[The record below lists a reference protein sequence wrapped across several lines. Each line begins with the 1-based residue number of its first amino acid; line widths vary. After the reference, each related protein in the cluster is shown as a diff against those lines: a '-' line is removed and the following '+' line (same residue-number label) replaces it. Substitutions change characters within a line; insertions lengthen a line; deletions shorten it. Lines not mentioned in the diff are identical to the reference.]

1 VKSLGMK
8 KGYRWKQIIY
18 TNGIFRIR
26 RRRRGRDIP
35 MDLSREF
42 VEKFSEIFLED
53 TMADFFNMKQ
63 DSQ

>member
-1 VKSLGMK
+1 
-8 KGYRWKQIIY
+8 
-18 TNGIFRIR
+18 
-26 RRRRGRDIP
+26 

>member
-1 VKSLGMK
+1 
-8 KGYRWKQIIY
+8 
-18 TNGIFRIR
+18 
-26 RRRRGRDIP
+26 

-42 VEKFSEIFLED
+42 VEKFSEIFFLED